1 MTNQLQGEMLF
12 SGWAGGSDAG
22 DWVYTPW
29 MPVRGDIGTFGVQVL
44 QINNVTLTWNVETRT
59 SESDTATQLF
69 FADQTAGAV
78 NTFVATNDGSQDVRA
93 KEWVR
98 YRFKTGSTANVTDY
112 VGFRAL
118 QPSWRVDRR

>member
-12 SGWAGGSDAG
+12 SGWSGSTAA

-29 MPVRGDIGTFGVQVL
+29 MPARGDIGTFGVQVL
-44 QINNVTLTWNVETRT
+44 QRNGVTLTWNVETRT
-59 SESDTATQLF
+59 SESASANNLF
-69 FADQTAGAV
+69 ASDQTISSITTG
-78 NTFVATNDGSQDVRA
+78 VATNSGGSDELA

-98 YRFKTGSTANVTDY
+98 YKFKTGSTANTTDY

-118 QPSWRVDRR
+118 QPSWRVTR